1 MTRQVSKSRAQ
12 AKSARGTNRN
22 QKSTIRNQV
31 SPIVLALREILQAET
46 RGMKAAYALV
56 PIVERP
62 LDSCRKILHGTLPLN
77 AETLSSL
84 LRSEFGD
91 RILDA
96 LMGGGQQPRWYRER
110 MEDSEVIAISREAN
124 ALQERAKAMMKGRV
138 GG

>member
-1 MTRQVSKSRAQ
+1 MTRVVAKSRAQ

-31 SPIVLALREILQAET
+31 CPIVLALRDILQAET
-46 RGMKAAYALV
+46 RGMKAAYALG

-77 AETLSSL
+77 AETLSAL
-84 LRSEFGD
+84 IRSDFGD
-91 RILDA
+91 KILDA
-96 LMGGGQQPRWYRER
+96 LMGEGPHPDWYRDR
-110 MEDSEVIAISREAN
+110 MEDAEAMAISRDA
-124 ALQERAKAMMKGRV
+124 AAAQRRADELMKRRI